1 MGVCICIICKCYY
14 VNMYIFFIFIQH
26 FLEELTL
33 QIFPSMSSESTNSP
47 KRLRRLSRWKMSYK
61 NVLQYYTIIIININ
75 PNRMHGREITCFTRR
90 KIYIRTFYIFSYL
103 KVQQQ
108 YFQQQSKCCKSYNKK
123 QKQKSE
129 ATTAI
134 VTQHVLPLIWPS
146 SMSAYKQQRVW
157 VSVCS
162 FARHMPSSK
171 RSGGGGL
178 AKGCLVV
185 KRRAVGHGFVDI
197 TKIER
202 IENEISYVI
211 FVLYTYIHIHII

>member
-47 KRLRRLSRWKMSYK
+47 KRLRRLSRWKMWYK
-61 NVLQYYTIIIININ
+61 NVLQYYTIKIININ
-75 PNRMHGREITCFTRR
+75 PNRMHGRKITCFTRR
-90 KIYIRTFYIFSYL
+90 TIYIRTYYIFSYL

-146 SMSAYKQQRVW
+146 SMSAYKQQRVC
-157 VSVCS
+157 VRLLATCRRQSDQEV
-162 FARHMPSSK
+162 
-171 RSGGGGL
+171 GG
-178 AKGCLVV
+178 
-185 KRRAVGHGFVDI
+185 
-197 TKIER
+197 
-202 IENEISYVI
+202 
-211 FVLYTYIHIHII
+211 